1 MVGGAVLLMLFWL
14 ADHCVNGMRPCDAGD
29 APGDEFH
36 SVRWSLSIDD
46 GDDLTYAIATTS
58 HLFKR

>member
-1 MVGGAVLLMLFWL
+1 MLMLFWL